1 MQLILIRHGKTDWNE
16 LEKCQGSS
24 DVPLNANGIVQAE
37 KLAESLKD
45 EKLDYIYSS
54 DLSRARLTAEKIA
67 GFHNL
72 EINIDS
78 GFREMDQGDFE
89 GLEFKL
95 IREKYGHVLKEWRTN
110 PETLIIPG
118 GESLT
123 EVQNRAYGSV
133 MKLLENHYS
142 KTVLVV
148 SHNLTIV
155 TLLCKFSHRSL
166 KSFRDYIVSET
177 SKTVINFN
185 NGKSRVELVNDISH
199 LSL

>member
-24 DVPLNANGIVQAE
+24 DVPLNSNGIVQAE
-37 KLAESLKD
+37 KLAQSLKE

-54 DLSRARLTAEKIA
+54 DLCRARLTAEKIA
-67 GFHNL
+67 SFHNL

-118 GESLT
+118 GESLS
-123 EVQNRAYGSV
+123 EVQNRAFRSV
-133 MKLLENHYS
+133 SKLLENHYS

-166 KSFRDYIVSET
+166 KNFRDYIVSET
-177 SKTVINFN
+177 SRTVINFN
-185 NGKSRVELVNDISH
+185 NGKSVVEVVNDISH